1 MNPSW
6 VHNGSNGGTKRLLIL
21 HFPFQ
26 TPQSEKQTSPLADF
40 NGCNKNIVNVIT
52 ILTLP
57 ESHYSNDNRH
67 SMSK

>member
-6 VHNGSNGGTKRLLIL
+6 VHNGSGGAKRLLIL
-21 HFPFQ
+21 PLSSQ
-26 TPQSEKQTSPLADF
+26 TQQSERQTSPLADF

-57 ESHYSNDNRH
+57 ESHHSNDNRH

>member
-6 VHNGSNGGTKRLLIL
+6 VHNGSGGAKRLLIL
-21 HFPFQ
+21 PLSSQ
-26 TPQSEKQTSPLADF
+26 THQSERQTSPLADF

-52 ILTLP
+52 ILALP
-57 ESHYSNDNRH
+57 ESHHSNDNRH